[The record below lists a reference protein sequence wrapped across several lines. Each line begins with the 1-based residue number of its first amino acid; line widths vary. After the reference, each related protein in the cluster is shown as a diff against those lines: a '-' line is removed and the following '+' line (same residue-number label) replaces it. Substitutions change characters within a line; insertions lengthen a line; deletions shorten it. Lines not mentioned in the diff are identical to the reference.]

1 MTQDVTARKIVDFLA
16 FSARL
21 KSELRHSWLVDGR
34 QESVAE
40 HGWQLA
46 LFALVAHVYLDAP
59 IDLLRTLKMAVIHDL
74 MEAGA
79 GDVPFFADSTL
90 RREKL
95 LREREAVKRIRERL
109 GDPVGVE
116 IFDLFEEY
124 EAGHTRE
131 ARFVKALDNL
141 EVQLQH
147 NLADLATWQPVE
159 YELVYTKMDRYCAH
173 DAFLRALCAAIK
185 DDAERKMI
193 AADVDIDAVR
203 TKAGS

>member
-1 MTQDVTARKIVDFLA
+1 MTQDSMARMIVDFLA

-21 KSELRHSWLVDGR
+21 KSEVRHSWLMDGR

-40 HGWQLA
+40 HSWQLA
-46 LFALVAHVYLDAP
+46 MFALVAHVHLEEP
-59 IDLLRTLKMAVIHDL
+59 IDLLRTLKMVVIHDL
-74 MEAGA
+74 MEAEV

-95 LREREAVKRIRERL
+95 LREREAAQRIRERL

-116 IFDLFEEY
+116 IFELFEEY

-131 ARFVKALDNL
+131 AQFVKALDNL

-147 NLADLATWQPVE
+147 NLADSATWQPIE
-159 YELVYTKMDRYCAH
+159 YELVYTKMDRHCAH

-185 DDAERKMI
+185 TDAEQKMI
-193 AADVDIDAVR
+193 LAGVDIDAVR
-203 TKAGS
+203 ARAGA

>member
-1 MTQDVTARKIVDFLA
+1 MTEDVMARKILNVLA

-21 KSELRHSWLVDGR
+21 KSELRHSWLADGR

-40 HGWQLA
+40 HSWQLA
-46 LFALVAHVYLDAP
+46 LFALAAHSYLEEP
-59 IDLLRTLKMAVIHDL
+59 VDLLRTLKIVVVHDL
-74 MEAGA
+74 MEAEA
-79 GDVPFFADSTL
+79 GDVPFFADPAL

-95 LREREAVKRIRERL
+95 AREREAAQRIRERL

-116 IFDLFEEY
+116 IFELFEEY
-124 EAGHTRE
+124 EAGLTRE

-147 NLADLATWQPVE
+147 NLADFATWQQIE

-185 DDAERKMI
+185 ADAEQKMI
-193 AADVDIDAVR
+193 SAGVDVDAVR
-203 TKAGS
+203 TRAGS